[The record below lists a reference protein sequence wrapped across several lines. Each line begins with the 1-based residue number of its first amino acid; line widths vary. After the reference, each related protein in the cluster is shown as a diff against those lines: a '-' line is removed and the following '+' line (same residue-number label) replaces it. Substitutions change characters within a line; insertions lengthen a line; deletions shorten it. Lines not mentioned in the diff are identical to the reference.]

1 MDGALDELEQKI
13 REAERTIAGVQAK
26 VEEKE
31 EELKHA
37 PANER
42 IYVRQELVALR
53 QELVALRQEL
63 PPLRQR
69 LNDLT
74 GASRGRVASAG
85 GTWLRVAAVC
95 MQPCLWLQCPP

>member
-13 REAERTIAGVQAK
+13 REAERTIAVVQAK

-42 IYVRQELVALR
+42 IYVR

-95 MQPCLWLQCPP
+95 MQFYS